1 MAHWGK
7 RLVITGA
14 VVFVACAGAV
24 GAAMYSAN
32 QFRSV
37 EAAGNVACAAVTGVV
52 GAEDIVVDLGR
63 NRAFVSID
71 DRRAAMAGRPVR
83 GRIAMIDLAAPSL
96 APVDITPAQ
105 PETFHPHGISLWTD
119 PATGERSLFVVNHIQ
134 GGLNEIGISRV
145 EIFGIAEDGRLT
157 PRGGV
162 IGAEMNSPND
172 VLAVGPNQ
180 FYASNDHGST
190 TGLGILLENYLQ
202 LPRATVVYYDG
213 KGFTRV
219 ADGIRFANGLGLSP
233 DGRQFYVAETTGF
246 AVRTYDRNPDSGRLT
261 LRASTP
267 VDNGVD
273 NIDMAP
279 DGSLWIAGHPR
290 LLDFVAHAGDA
301 AKPAPSE
308 VVRLSPGPGGL
319 AVETVMTDPGQLISA
334 ASVAAYA
341 GPGRF
346 LVGAVFDEKL
356 LDCRVK

>member
-1 MAHWGK
+1 MANWGR

-14 VVFVACAGAV
+14 TVFVICAGAV
-24 GAAMYSAN
+24 VAAMYSAN

-37 EAAGNVACAAVTGVV
+37 EVTGNVACTAVTGVV

-63 NRAFVSID
+63 NRAFVSVD
-71 DRRAAMAGRPVR
+71 DRRAALAGQPVR
-83 GRIAMIDLAAPSL
+83 GRIAMIDLSAPDL
-96 APVDITPAQ
+96 APVDVTPAQ

-119 PATGERSLFVVNHIQ
+119 PASGERSLFVVNHIQ

-145 EIFGIAEDGRLT
+145 EIFGIEADGRLV

-190 TGLGILLENYLQ
+190 TGLGIMLENYLQ
-202 LPRATVVYYDG
+202 LPRANVVYYDG

-233 DGRQFYVAETTGF
+233 DGRQLYVAETTGF
-246 AVRTYDRNPDSGRLT
+246 AIRTYDRNPDSGRLT
-261 LRASTP
+261 YRSSTP

-279 DGSLWIAGHPR
+279 DGSLWVAGHPR

-301 AKPAPSE
+301 GKLAPSE
-308 VVRLSPGPGGL
+308 VVRLTPAAGGL
-319 AVETVMTDPGQLISA
+319 TVETIMTDTGERLSA
-334 ASVAAYA
+334 SSVAAYA

-346 LVGAVFDEKL
+346 LLGAVFDAKL